1 MARTMTGVSSFAGM
15 PPIRAW
21 GLCSFVFSLCHWVWH
36 PLVTPVRPKTAL
48 NPAIDG
54 HFLQPFLSNIKSSIF
69 QSCSVCLLGKK
80 LCSGVCCLQASVC
93 NWYSLVGS
101 RTYIAT
107 STILPLS
114 SSINHRRRV
123 KIFLV
128 KFEQL
133 LALICKISLQIPK
146 RDKKCHW
153 ANLCA
158 IGKYIDDVKLLTKL
172 VPVASY
178 KSTFKWEYSL
188 KDGGEK
194 YLLFDHPDHLEWALK
209 QMFEQMWGW
218 HRILF
223 PLYNSLK
230 QSAQKESMA
239 W

>member
-1 MARTMTGVSSFAGM
+1 MGSLLFCIPTLSLSLTSSCHTCTAKDSIETGHWWAFPAAISFQHK
-15 PPIRAW
+15 
-21 GLCSFVFSLCHWVWH
+21 VFHL
-36 PLVTPVRPKTAL
+36 PKL
-48 NPAIDG
+48 
-54 HFLQPFLSNIKSSIF
+54 F
-69 QSCSVCLLGKK
+69 CLLAGKK
-80 LCSGVCCLQASVC
+80 LCSVVCCLQASVC

-114 SSINHRRRV
+114 SSINHGRRV

-218 HRILF
+218 HRIIF
-223 PLYNSLK
+223 PLYNEDSLK